1 MKKFAF
7 LIFVSAILGQT
18 AVFAHIDSNHMRTE
32 QYMLNNGYS
41 AEMARMAQIISYDV
55 YAPTDD
61 ARFEHTPKRFLKI
74 LWKKIDP
81 MAFPEE
87 NTFWHDIQ
95 FSPSFY
101 DL

>member
-1 MKKFAF
+1 MKK
-7 LIFVSAILGQT
+7 T
-18 AVFAHIDSNHMRTE
+18 AVLAIMSVIFGQAACFAHIDSNHMQTE

-41 AEMARMAQIISYDV
+41 AEMAKMSRIITHDV

-61 ARFEHTPKRFLKI
+61 ARFQHTPKRFLKI

-81 MAFPEE
+81 MAFPDE

-95 FSPSFY
+95 YSSSFY